1 MSPEQWPRSVP
12 SSPFSGGSINNGEW
26 SGEGE
31 RPNHT
36 RESGKRDILLMKGNG
51 NPRERD
57 KEKEDDVSARTP
69 ATTPKQV
76 SSIVFSPCLVEGKVG
91 IWLL

>member
-1 MSPEQWPRSVP
+1 VSPEQWPRSVP

-69 ATTPKQV
+69 ATTLLILITRKQV
-76 SSIVFSPCLVEGKVG
+76 TPCLFGSV
-91 IWLL
+91 